1 MSLNKVILQGNLVE
15 DVELR
20 TTSSGTPVVNFRL
33 AVGRPYAKEGEQNV
47 DFFNVIAWKKL
58 AEFVAKYFGKGSP
71 ILIWGNLQAR
81 QYTDKDGNKRTAVEV
96 VALEA
101 TFCGGKKEESSPGAA
116 PVNPPLYSATRDE
129 FEEMSSDEE
138 LPF

>member
-1 MSLNKVILQGNLVE
+1 MAFNKVILQGNLVE

-20 TTSSGTPVVNFRL
+20 KTSSGTSVVNFRL
-33 AVGRPYAKEGEQNV
+33 AVSRPYAKDGEQNV
-47 DFFNVIAWKKL
+47 DFFNIIAWSKL
-58 AEFVAKYFGKGSP
+58 AEFIGKYFGRGKS

-81 QYTDKDGNKRTAVEV
+81 NYTDKDGNKRTSVEV

-101 TFCGGKKEESSPGAA
+101 TFCGKKDDDSSPGAA
-116 PVNPPLYSATRDE
+116 PSTPPPYSATREE
-129 FEEMSSDEE
+129 FEEMSSDED